1 MTDPAAA
8 GAGGGG
14 SSGAPADAKPPG
26 LVEASRRL
34 AAALVA
40 AGRTRIELAAVELEE
55 ARLQLVRLWIRAAL
69 TLGLLFTGS
78 LMAVGWWLLV
88 SDPDD
93 RVWIAGG
100 LAVAFLL
107 AGGAMAWAWRREA
120 RSVRPWLSSSLAEL
134 ALDEAALRGAP
145 ARPHRPDSPDSPDT
159 PDRQAESP
167 GLVART
173 DRQA

>member
-1 MTDPAAA
+1 MRDPAAA
-8 GAGGGG
+8 EVGAAG
-14 SSGAPADAKPPG
+14 SCDAPRPASPPG

-78 LMAVGWWLLV
+78 LLALGWWLLV
-88 SDPDD
+88 SDPAD

-107 AGGAMAWAWRREA
+107 AGAAMAWDWRREA

-134 ALDEAALRGAP
+134 ASDEAALRGARATSAP
-145 ARPHRPDSPDSPDT
+145 
-159 PDRQAESP
+159 PDRPA
-167 GLVART
+167 
-173 DRQA
+173 

>member
-1 MTDPAAA
+1 MTDPAAGEA
-8 GAGGGG
+8 GVAGT
-14 SSGAPADAKPPG
+14 SGAPVTGSPPG

-78 LMAVGWWLLV
+78 LMALGWWLLV
-88 SDPDD
+88 SDPAD

-107 AGGAMAWAWRREA
+107 AGGAMAWDWRREA

-134 ALDEAALRGAP
+134 ALDEAALRGAS
-145 ARPHRPDSPDSPDT
+145 ARP
-159 PDRQAESP
+159 DRA
-167 GLVART
+167 A
-173 DRQA
+173 